1 MTIRILLIDDHTLFR
16 SGVSALLQ
24 RQPDLEV
31 VGEAS
36 DGVEG
41 VKRAKQHVPDVILLD
56 LNMPGLSG
64 LETLQLLVEDL
75 PDTAVVMLT
84 VSEDADE
91 LTAAMRAGAR
101 GFLLKS
107 IDADALV
114 AAIRK
119 AASGQPVITEHMTAK
134 LVEQMR
140 KPAQPPGGAGAAGT
154 SGTAGGVRASAET
167 LTARE
172 RDIVREL
179 GRGASNKEIARTLD
193 LAEST
198 VKIHVRN
205 ILRKLNLTSRVQVA
219 IYAVGQGGMAG
230 ATGERGGN

>member
-41 VKRAKQHVPDVILLD
+41 LKRAQQHEPDVILLD

-64 LETLQLLVEDL
+64 LETLQLLVQDL
-75 PDTAVVMLT
+75 PDAAVVMLT
-84 VSEDADE
+84 VSEEADE
-91 LTAAMRAGAR
+91 LTAAMRAGAS

-107 IDADALV
+107 IDAEALV

-119 AASGQPVITEHMTAK
+119 AAAGQPVITEHMTAK

-140 KPAQPPGGAGAAGT
+140 KPAAAPSAPSAPRT
-154 SGTAGGVRASAET
+154 SGET

-179 GRGASNKEIARTLD
+179 ARGASNKEIARTLD

-205 ILRKLNLTSRVQVA
+205 ILRKLNLSSRVQVA
-219 IYAVGQGGMAG
+219 VYAVGHEGMADG
-230 ATGERGGN
+230 AGEPREG